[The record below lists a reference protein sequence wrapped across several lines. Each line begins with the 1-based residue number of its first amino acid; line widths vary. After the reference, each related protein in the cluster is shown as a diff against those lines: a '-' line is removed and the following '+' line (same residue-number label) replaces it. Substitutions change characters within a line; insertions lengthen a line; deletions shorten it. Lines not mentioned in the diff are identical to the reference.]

1 MTAGPNKIPPLIATG
16 TILIIFTLDQITKN
30 LVTRNIPYR
39 GEIPILPGLLNLV
52 YIRNRGAA
60 FGLGS
65 GTTGEIW
72 PALLLGLTLIATVF
86 VIYLLFRTIRH
97 SWLVTF
103 ALSLI
108 LGGALGN
115 LSDRIRT
122 GSVVDFLDFHLSA
135 AHWPSFNLA
144 DASITIGGILLLL
157 HLLVPA
163 PHPSESVPPPEH
175 PAALPP
181 LRDDSSSPDI
191 IDPHS

>member
-1 MTAGPNKIPPLIATG
+1 MTAGPSKFPPLIAAG
-16 TILIIFTLDQITKN
+16 TILAIFTLDQITKI

-39 GEIPILPGLLNLV
+39 GEIPILPGFLNLV

-65 GTTGEIW
+65 GTTGDLW
-72 PALLLGLTLIATVF
+72 PALLLGLTLVATAF

-97 SWLVTF
+97 SRLITF

-122 GSVVDFLDFHLSA
+122 GSVVDFLDFHLST

-144 DASITIGGILLLL
+144 DASITVGGIFLLI
-157 HLLVPA
+157 HLLA
-163 PHPSESVPPPEH
+163 SSPHPSDPV
-175 PAALPP
+175 
-181 LRDDSSSPDI
+181 SSPD
-191 IDPHS
+191 PPTA